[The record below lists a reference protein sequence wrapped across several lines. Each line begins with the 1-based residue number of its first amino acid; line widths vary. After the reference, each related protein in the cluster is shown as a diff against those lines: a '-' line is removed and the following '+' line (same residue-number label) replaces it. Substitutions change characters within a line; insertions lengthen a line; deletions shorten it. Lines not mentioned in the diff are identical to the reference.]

1 MRYFVTLNGR
11 ESSLSLAV
19 LPAALSPAALSP
31 NEVRSPTGA
40 HRLTTFG
47 TDSGASEREFAGEL
61 LRPRQPGRAAL
72 VCVDGQMFRVAFEE
86 AVSGAAAKSQRV
98 RINGAV
104 YQLELETELER
115 RARPSPKPSRAV
127 GTRITAPMPGRIVK
141 VNVRVGDVVVAG
153 AALLS
158 VEAMKM
164 ENELQAPRAGRV
176 TSVLVQA
183 GATVDAD
190 QELIVITPQPA
201 T

>member
-11 ESSLSLAV
+11 ESSLSLETSPSGA
-19 LPAALSPAALSP
+19 PHFAAS
-31 NEVRSPTGA
+31 
-40 HRLTTFG
+40 G
-47 TDSGASEREFAGEL
+47 TDSGAPGRELCGEM

-72 VCVDGQMFRVAFEE
+72 VCVDGRVFRVAFEG
-86 AVSGAAAKSQRV
+86 AVSGGAAKSGRV
-98 RINGAV
+98 RINGASC
-104 YQLELETELER
+104 QLELETELER
-115 RARPSPKPSRAV
+115 RARPTPNALRAA

-141 VNVRVGDVVVAG
+141 VNVRPGDVVLAG

-190 QELIVITPQPA
+190 QELIVITPEP
-201 T
+201 

>member
-11 ESSLSLAV
+11 ESSPSLETAPSGAQH
-19 LPAALSPAALSP
+19 LAA
-31 NEVRSPTGA
+31 
-40 HRLTTFG
+40 FG
-47 TDSGASEREFAGEL
+47 TDGVSGRELCGEI

-72 VCVDGQMFRVAFEE
+72 VCVDGRVFRVAFEG
-86 AVSGAAAKSQRV
+86 AVPGAAAKSRRV
-98 RINGAV
+98 RINGSLC
-104 YQLELETELER
+104 QLELETELER
-115 RARPSPKPSRAV
+115 RARPAPTASRAA

-141 VNVRVGDVVVAG
+141 VNVRPGDVVLAG

-190 QELIVITPQPA
+190 QELIVITPEP
-201 T
+201 

>member
-19 LPAALSPAALSP
+19 SPAAVSPAALSP
-31 NEVRSPTGA
+31 SGA
-40 HRLTTFG
+40 PQLATFG
-47 TDSGASEREFAGEL
+47 TDAGAPGRELAGEL

-72 VCVDGQMFRVAFEE
+72 VCVDGRVFRVAFE
-86 AVSGAAAKSQRV
+86 GAASGGAARSQRV
-98 RINGAV
+98 RVNGAS

-115 RARPSPKPSRAV
+115 RARPAPNPSRAE
-127 GTRITAPMPGRIVK
+127 GTRISAPMPGRIVK
-141 VNVRVGDVVVAG
+141 INVRVGDVVAAG

-190 QELIVITPQPA
+190 QELIVITPEPA
-201 T
+201 A

>member
-11 ESSLSLAV
+11 ESSLSLTG
-19 LPAALSPAALSP
+19 SPAAAS
-31 NEVRSPTGA
+31 SDGA
-40 HRLTTFG
+40 QRLTVAG
-47 TDSGASEREFAGEL
+47 TNSSASGQEL
-61 LRPRQPGRAAL
+61 CAELVRPRRQGRAAL
-72 VCVDGQMFRVAFEE
+72 VCVDGRLFRVAFEG
-86 AVSGAAAKSQRV
+86 ATSGATAKSRRV
-98 RINGAV
+98 RVNGSLC
-104 YQLELETELER
+104 QLELETELER
-115 RARPSPKPSRAV
+115 RARPAPQASRPA

-141 VNVRVGDVVVAG
+141 VNVRAGDLVLAG

-190 QELIVITPQPA
+190 QELIVITPEP
-201 T
+201 

>member
-1 MRYFVTLNGR
+1 M
-11 ESSLSLAV
+11 
-19 LPAALSPAALSP
+19 
-31 NEVRSPTGA
+31 
-40 HRLTTFG
+40 
-47 TDSGASEREFAGEL
+47 

-72 VCVDGQMFRVAFEE
+72 VCVDGRVFRVAFEG
-86 AVSGAAAKSQRV
+86 AASGGAAKSRRV
-98 RINGAV
+98 RVNGAV

-115 RARPSPKPSRAV
+115 RARPAPNPSRAA

-141 VNVRVGDVVVAG
+141 VNVRAGDLVAAG

-190 QELIVITPQPA
+190 QELIVITPEPA

>member
-11 ESSLSLAV
+11 ESSLSLAGP
-19 LPAALSPAALSP
+19 PAATSPD
-31 NEVRSPTGA
+31 GA
-40 HRLTTFG
+40 QRLIVAG
-47 TDSGASEREFAGEL
+47 TNSSATERELGAEL
-61 LRPRQPGRAAL
+61 LRPRRPGRAAL
-72 VCVDGQMFRVAFEE
+72 VCVDGRVFRVAFEGT
-86 AVSGAAAKSQRV
+86 SGASAKSRRV
-98 RINGAV
+98 RINGSLC
-104 YQLELETELER
+104 QLELETELER
-115 RARPSPKPSRAV
+115 RARPAPQASRAA

-141 VNVRVGDVVVAG
+141 VNVRAGDLVLAG

-190 QELIVITPQPA
+190 QELIVITPEP
-201 T
+201 

>member
-11 ESSLSLAV
+11 ESSLSLAM
-19 LPAALSPAALSP
+19 SPSG
-31 NEVRSPTGA
+31 VMSPTGTQQ
-40 HRLTTFG
+40 LTASG
-47 TDSGASEREFAGEL
+47 TESGAPGRELTGDL
-61 LRPRQPGRAAL
+61 LRPRRPGRAAL
-72 VCVDGQMFRVAFEE
+72 VCVDGRVFRVAFEGT
-86 AVSGAAAKSQRV
+86 ASGAAAKSQRV
-98 RINGAV
+98 RVNGAA

-115 RARPSPKPSRAV
+115 RARPAGNPSRAA

-141 VNVRVGDVVVAG
+141 VNVRAGDLVLAG

-190 QELIVITPQPA
+190 QELIVITPESGG
-201 T
+201 